1 MVRPAGIEP
10 ATLGF
15 GGQYSIHWATGAS
28 SKNNHLAIVSAYNA
42 SSRYNHGKVTLST
55 PSNDKSPMSNEHGSL
70 IKSPKQLIIMVF
82 ASFFVPLIIILLL
95 MVYVNSGKRDGG
107 ESADAAKSTEQLIKP
122 VAQLNFKDASAPRE
136 LQTGE
141 QVYKAVCSSCHAT
154 GAAGAPKFGDASA
167 WAPRIA
173 KGYDSLM
180 TSVIK
185 GKGAMPA
192 RGGSNPTD
200 ISDYELG
207 RAVVYMANS
216 AGGKLPEPKAPA
228 AATK

>member
-1 MVRPAGIEP
+1 
-10 ATLGF
+10 
-15 GGQYSIHWATGAS
+15 
-28 SKNNHLAIVSAYNA
+28 
-42 SSRYNHGKVTLST
+42 
-55 PSNDKSPMSNEHGSL
+55 MSNEHGNL

-95 MVYVNSGKRDGG
+95 MVFVNNGKRG
-107 ESADAAKSTEQLIKP
+107 ESTATTEQLIKP
-122 VAQLNFKDASAPRE
+122 VAQLNFKDASGPKE

-154 GAAGAPKFGDASA
+154 GAAGAPKVGDAGA

-173 KGYDSLM
+173 KGYDSLL
-180 TSVIK
+180 TSVLK

-192 RGGSNPTD
+192 RGGSSPAD

-207 RAVVYMANS
+207 RAVVYMANAS
-216 AGGKLPEPKAPA
+216 GGKLPEPKAPA
-228 AATK
+228 AK

>member
-1 MVRPAGIEP
+1 
-10 ATLGF
+10 
-15 GGQYSIHWATGAS
+15 
-28 SKNNHLAIVSAYNA
+28 
-42 SSRYNHGKVTLST
+42 
-55 PSNDKSPMSNEHGSL
+55 MSNEHGNL

-95 MVYVNSGKRDGG
+95 MVFVNNGKRG
-107 ESADAAKSTEQLIKP
+107 ESTVTTEQLIKP
-122 VAQLNFKDASAPRE
+122 VAQLNFKEANGPKE

-154 GAAGAPKFGDASA
+154 GAAGAPKFGDAGA

-173 KGYDSLM
+173 KGYDALM
-180 TSVIK
+180 TSVLK

-192 RGGSNPTD
+192 RGGSSPAD

-207 RAVVYMANS
+207 RAVVYMANGS
-216 AGGKLPEPKAPA
+216 GGKLPEPKAPA
-228 AATK
+228 AK